1 MELMQQR
8 QRGERGFYCEMD
20 ATFNGLESEGDGGVG
35 GGWGC
40 NSRCRERGEEALM
53 ESRII
58 QSFSSPN
65 NSNRLF
71 ICWQICPASEAIIT
85 VHSVM

>member
-8 QRGERGFYCEMD
+8 QRGFYCEMD
-20 ATFNGLESEGDGGVG
+20 ATFNGLESEADGGVG
-35 GGWGC
+35 GGGC

-71 ICWQICPASEAIIT
+71 IRWQICPASEAIIT

>member
-1 MELMQQR
+1 MQQR
-8 QRGERGFYCEMD
+8 RGGGLYGEMD
-20 ATFNGLESEGDGGVG
+20 ATYNGWEG
-35 GGWGC
+35 GG

-71 ICWQICPASEAIIT
+71 ICWQIRSAAEAIIT
-85 VHSVM
+85 VHGVM

>member
-8 QRGERGFYCEMD
+8 QRGFHCEMD
-20 ATFNGLESEGDGGVG
+20 ATFNGLESEADGGVG
-35 GGWGC
+35 GGGWGRC

-65 NSNRLF
+65 DSNRLF
-71 ICWQICPASEAIIT
+71 ICWQIYPASEAIIT